1 MNWLEDTTTIQ
12 IDPTSHCNA
21 GCGTCVRFV
30 PETLELQPY
39 LKLEHFPM
47 DVYTR
52 LITEDI
58 KGTNVNCIAFNGNWG
73 DACMNPNLIEM
84 CILARRAN
92 LFVSISSNGGVR
104 TEKWWSDLAVAL
116 DGHGEVIFNIDGIDN
131 ESNAL
136 YRAKTSYDKIIKN
149 MQAFN
154 DAGGESIWIMTI
166 FDYNNDQIDRA
177 EELAKE
183 YGCSGFTARKNYSDI
198 KEIVYPTHVVTLHNV
213 DNTQAREVIWN
224 KVKAARQPRGF
235 TTARSQAQHD
245 SQCPWY
251 TEGEIQIDPYATVWP
266 CCITSQT
273 SYGVEPGG
281 HKYDPITG
289 FTNLAKSPNYNLK
302 TKTLKEILTDKWY
315 TDILEKKIEGAEF
328 SVCVDDCGVENRL

>member
-1 MNWLEDTTTIQ
+1 MDHLNDIHLIQ

-52 LITEDI
+52 LIEEDI
-58 KGTNVNCIAFNGNWG
+58 KETNITGIEFNGNWG

-84 CILARRAN
+84 CRIARRAN
-92 LFVSISSNGGVR
+92 LTIHISTNGGVR
-104 TEKWWSDLAVAL
+104 TPDWWSELAQVIG
-116 DGHGEVIFNIDGIDN
+116 DSGEVVFCIDGIDR
-131 ESNAL
+131 ESHAL
-136 YRAKTSYDKIIKN
+136 YRARTDYDKIIEN

-154 DAGGESIWIMTI
+154 RAGGESIWIITI

-177 EELAKE
+177 EQLAKQ
-183 YGCSGFTARKNYSDI
+183 YGCSGFNARKNYSNR
-198 KEIVYPTHVVTLHNV
+198 KEIVYPTHTVTLHNV
-213 DNTQAREVIWN
+213 DNSQARMVLWN
-224 KVKAARQPRGF
+224 SNTKRRRNDAYYKS
-235 TTARSQAQHD
+235 RSPLQQK

-251 TEGEIQIDPYATVWP
+251 TSGEIQIDPYATVWP
-266 CCITSQT
+266 CCVSSQT
-273 SYGVEPGG
+273 SYGVEPTG

-289 FTNLAKSPNYNLK
+289 FTNLAQSPKYSLK
-302 TKTLKEILTDKWY
+302 EHTLKEILTDKWY
-315 TDILEKKIEGAEF
+315 TDILNKKVEGAQF